1 MQSSEI
7 MFTEICK
14 IYSQTEVSE
23 TRAATSLLRAIRS
36 HDRNCT
42 CKRKNKRN
50 FTQLQFMR
58 YNLRSA
64 IVWW

>member
-14 IYSQTEVSE
+14 IYSQTEISE
-23 TRAATSLLRAIRS
+23 TRAATSLLRAI
-36 HDRNCT
+36 RNCT

-58 YNLRSA
+58 CNLRST
-64 IVWW
+64 IV